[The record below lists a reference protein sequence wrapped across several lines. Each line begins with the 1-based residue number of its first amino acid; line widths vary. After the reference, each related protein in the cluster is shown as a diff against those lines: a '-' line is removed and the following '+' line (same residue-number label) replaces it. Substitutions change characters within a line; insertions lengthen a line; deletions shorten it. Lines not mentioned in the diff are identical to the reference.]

1 MYGPM
6 MNGWDQMG
14 PWMLSMHL
22 AWMLL
27 PLIAV
32 VLSVVA
38 IVVATNHRQDRKPP
52 EVSAAG
58 ATPTT

>member
-1 MYGPM
+1 M

-14 PWMLSMHL
+14 PWMMSMHL
-22 AWMLL
+22 AWMFL

-52 EVSAAG
+52 KVSVAG